1 MGNGGKR
8 ESLIQDEK
16 GKWMYISSMQNLM
29 KKQTKKKE
37 QKNPTNSMTSF
48 KGFGRARTSYQK
60 TVIRDFFKKNKKQKA
75 DGQDGIQQ

>member
-1 MGNGGKR
+1 MDVH
-8 ESLIQDEK
+8 IQYAEPNEEID
-16 GKWMYISSMQNLM
+16 
-29 KKQTKKKE
+29 KKKKKKE

-60 TVIRDFFKKNKKQKA
+60 TVIREFFKKNKKQKA

>member
-1 MGNGGKR
+1 MDVH
-8 ESLIQDEK
+8 IQYAEPNEEID
-16 GKWMYISSMQNLM
+16 
-29 KKQTKKKE
+29 KKKE